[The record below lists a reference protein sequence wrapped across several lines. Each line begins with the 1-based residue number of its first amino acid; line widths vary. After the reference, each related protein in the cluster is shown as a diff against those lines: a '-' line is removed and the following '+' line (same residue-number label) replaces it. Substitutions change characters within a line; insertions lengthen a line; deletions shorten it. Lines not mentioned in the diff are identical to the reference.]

1 MMQKIPCALRID
13 PRLLIAVIALP
24 LVAAVVIAGGVMAM
38 TPVDVVA
45 EAGGPVAFA
54 LGFAKFCYLAVAA
67 AHLGHGL
74 AERTDGGPADPA
86 WWWPQER
93 GGAGPRGRRAAET
106 PYWHIFPNHF
116 DGAGIALAITLAL
129 TIVL

>member
-13 PRLLIAVIALP
+13 PRLLLAVIALP
-24 LVAAVVIAGGVMAM
+24 LAAAAVIAGGVMAT
-38 TPVDVVA
+38 TPGDVVA
-45 EAGGPVAFA
+45 EAGGLVAFA

-74 AERTDGGPADPA
+74 AEHTDGGPADST
-86 WWWPQER
+86 WWQPWTR
-93 GGAGPRGRRAAET
+93 DSAPRGRPAAET
-106 PYWHIFPNHF
+106 PYWHTFPNHF